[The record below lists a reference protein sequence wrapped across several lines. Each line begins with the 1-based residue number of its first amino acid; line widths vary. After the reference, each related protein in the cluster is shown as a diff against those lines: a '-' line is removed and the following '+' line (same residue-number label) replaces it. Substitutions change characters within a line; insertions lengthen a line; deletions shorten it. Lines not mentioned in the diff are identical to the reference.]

1 MEQVKRAIGSQG
13 NEVVLSKLLAI
24 AVNTFLETIRQPIF
38 GVVLVATLFL
48 MIMNVGLA
56 AFTLDDDDKL
66 LTELGLS
73 TLLLSGLFL
82 ASFSATSVLTREIEN
97 KTVLTVVSK
106 PVSRPVFLAGKYLGL
121 LMALVLAYYIGFLG
135 FFYSIQHKVLQ
146 TSADPWH
153 MPVLVFG
160 LGGAIVAGVVAAFA
174 NFIFDKEF
182 VATALWVGTPLLTV
196 GALLTCFFGR
206 EWEVQSFADGFP
218 DPQILVA
225 VLLIFLAVVVLSAIA
240 LAASTRLGQVMT
252 LLICLA
258 VLMIGLIS
266 DYLLSELAER
276 SLLADL
282 VYRHIPNFSLFWVID
297 AVNAEHVIPGRYVA
311 YVVAYTVLLT
321 LAALLAAAALF
332 QRREVG

>member
-1 MEQVKRAIGSQG
+1 
-13 NEVVLSKLLAI
+13 VLSRLVAI
-24 AVNTFLETIRQPIF
+24 AANTFLETIRQPIYA
-38 GVVLVATLFL
+38 VVLVATLFL

-56 AFTLDDDDKL
+56 AFTLEDDDKL

-82 ASFSATSVLTREIEN
+82 SSFSATSVLTREIEN

-106 PVSRPVFLAGKYLGL
+106 PVSRPIFLAGKYLGL
-121 LMALVLAYYIGFLG
+121 LAALILAYYVCFLG
-135 FFYSIQHKVLQ
+135 FFFSIQHKVLQ

-153 MPVLVFG
+153 YPVLVFG
-160 LGGAIVAGVVAAFA
+160 LGAVLIACVAAGIA
-174 NFIFDKEF
+174 NFLYGKEF
-182 VATALWVGTPLLTV
+182 VAVALWVGTPLLTI
-196 GALLTCFFGR
+196 GALASCFFER
-206 EWEVQSFADGFP
+206 EWEFQSFWEGFP

-225 VLLIFLAVVVLSAIA
+225 AFLIFCAVMVLSAIA

-258 VLMIGLIS
+258 VLMVGLIS

-276 SLLADL
+276 AIWASAL
-282 VYRHIPNFSLFWVID
+282 YKHIPNFSLFWVVD
-297 AVNAEHVIPGRYVA
+297 AVNAENPIPARYVG
-311 YVVAYTVLLT
+311 YVVLYASLMAG
-321 LAALLAAAALF
+321 AALLLGVALF